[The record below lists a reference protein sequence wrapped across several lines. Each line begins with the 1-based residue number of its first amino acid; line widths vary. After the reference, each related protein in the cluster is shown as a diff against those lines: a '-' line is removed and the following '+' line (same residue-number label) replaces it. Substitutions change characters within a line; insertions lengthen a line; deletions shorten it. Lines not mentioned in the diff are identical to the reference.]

1 MLASKRGTMLRVC
14 DAARSI
20 ALPGSGLGV
29 PRLKNIVASPS
40 RAVAA
45 QPQATRDSTRSRCG
59 ADFVGTRDCGI
70 SGQDQ
75 D

>member
-1 MLASKRGTMLRVC
+1 MLTNKRGTMLRVC
-14 DAARSI
+14 DAARS
-20 ALPGSGLGV
+20 GLAV

-45 QPQATRDSTRSRCG
+45 LKTSSNSGLNSVTLR
-59 ADFVGTRDCGI
+59 ADFVGRDCGI